1 VNAFPGD
8 ATSEPTPLA
17 DALARV
23 RDELGLPDS
32 DAVGVLSERWRE
44 VVGDDVA
51 AHARLDAVR
60 DGTAAIT
67 VDSPL
72 WATQLR
78 YLEAAIVARAADL
91 VGPDLVVRIRVRVTP
106 P

>member
-1 VNAFPGD
+1 VDEPA
-8 ATSEPTPLA
+8 ATPDPTPLA

-32 DAVGVLSERWRE
+32 DAVSTLFERWHE
-44 VVGDDVA
+44 VVGEDVA

-78 YLEAAIVARAADL
+78 YLEAAIVERAGAL
-91 VGPDLVVRIRVRVTP
+91 VGPGPVVRIRVRVTP

>member
-1 VNAFPGD
+1 VTQDPPRD
-8 ATSEPTPLA
+8 PTPLS

-23 RDELGLPDS
+23 RDELGLPRS
-32 DAVGVLSERWRE
+32 DAVRALSERWRD

-51 AHARLDAVR
+51 AHAQLDAVR

-78 YLEAAIVARAADL
+78 YLEAAIVERATDL
-91 VGPDLVVRIRVRVTP
+91 VGPDLVVRIRVRVAP
-106 P
+106 G

>member
-1 VNAFPGD
+1 VTD
-8 ATSEPTPLA
+8 DVDPTPLA

-23 RDELGLPDS
+23 RSELGLPDT
-32 DAVGVLSERWRE
+32 DAVHVLMEHWDD
-44 VVGDDVA
+44 VVGADVA
-51 AHARLDAVR
+51 GHARLDAVR
-60 DGTAAIT
+60 DGTAAIV

-78 YLEAAIVARAADL
+78 YLETVIVDRAGELA
-91 VGPDLVVRIRVRVTP
+91 GPGVVTRIRVRVTP